1 MKTRNGLI
9 SNSSSASFIVA
20 YYKKGEICN
29 CCGRGLEDLEEKIRD
44 LTKKYTTVLQVSPS
58 ASTQLLMLLEDYKIE
73 KESREQRKIEAMN
86 KDLGKDLDDLINIG

>member
-1 MKTRNGLI
+1 MHPLQIDLSKI
-9 SNSSSASFIVA
+9 SDS
-20 YYKKGEICN
+20 
-29 CCGRGLEDLEEKIRD
+29 DLEEKIRD

>member
-1 MKTRNGLI
+1 MHPLQIDLSKI
-9 SNSSSASFIVA
+9 SDS
-20 YYKKGEICN
+20 E
-29 CCGRGLEDLEEKIRD
+29 LEEKIRD